1 MIYNMIDK
9 LKAELLESRRNLEK
23 NLIGMFVASQTHATS
38 ENRKRMFKMI
48 KRGKIADIKSNCQ
61 GYIDGLST
69 TAEGKWV
76 NQAKKSF
83 KENANK
89 FDNC

>member
-1 MIYNMIDK
+1 MIDK

-38 ENRKRMFKMI
+38 ENRKRD
-48 KRGKIADIKSNCQ
+48 KIADIKSNCQ

>member
-1 MIYNMIDK
+1 
-9 LKAELLESRRNLEK
+9 
-23 NLIGMFVASQTHATS
+23 MFVASQTHATS

-48 KRGKIADIKSNCQ
+48 KRDKIADIKSNCQ

-76 NQAKKSF
+76 NQAKK
-83 KENANK
+83 K
-89 FDNC
+89 F

>member
-38 ENRKRMFKMI
+38 ENRKRMLKMI
-48 KRGKIADIKSNCQ
+48 KRDKIADIKSNCQ
-61 GYIDGLST
+61 AYIDGIST
-69 TAEGKWV
+69 TAKGKWV

>member
-1 MIYNMIDK
+1 
-9 LKAELLESRRNLEK
+9 
-23 NLIGMFVASQTHATS
+23 GMFVASQTHATS

-48 KRGKIADIKSNCQ
+48 KRDKIADIKSNCQ

-89 FDNC
+89 FKQTNDSFFSFRGCG

>member
-1 MIYNMIDK
+1 MIDK

-48 KRGKIADIKSNCQ
+48 KRDKIADIKSNCTS
-61 GYIDGLST
+61 YIDGLST
-69 TAEGKWV
+69 TAKGKWV
-76 NQAKKSF
+76 TKAKASF